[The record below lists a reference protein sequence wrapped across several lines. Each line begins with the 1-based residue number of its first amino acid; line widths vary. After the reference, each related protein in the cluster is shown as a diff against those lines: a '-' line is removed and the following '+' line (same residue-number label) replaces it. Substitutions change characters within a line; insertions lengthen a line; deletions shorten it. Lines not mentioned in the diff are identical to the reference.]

1 MLLSEQQIQILKF
14 LSEGKTQKEIS
25 EILYIS
31 KFKVHKQLQNCIK
44 KLSAKNKTET
54 AVKAVIL
61 NII

>member
-44 KLSAKNKTET
+44 KYPLKT
-54 AVKAVIL
+54 KRKL
-61 NII
+61 QLRQ